1 MLNLVLGTWRWLC
14 QQVLGRRAGRGTLV
28 LVGHLG
34 PHHFGPQED
43 LDVWIP
49 QQYDDEDLDSVSV
62 LLCQRPF
69 RWSLQILGRGQVSD
83 RLSIKIFNYA

>member
-14 QQVLGRRAGRGTLV
+14 QQVLGRRAGRRTLV

-49 QQYDDEDLDSVSV
+49 QQYDDEELDSVSV
-62 LLCQRPF
+62 LFCQRPF
-69 RWSLQILGRGQVSD
+69 MLPIVPE
-83 RLSIKIFNYA
+83 

>member
-14 QQVLGRRAGRGTLV
+14 QQVLGRRAGRRTLV

-49 QQYDDEDLDSVSV
+49 QQYDDEELDSVSV
-62 LLCQRPF
+62 LLFVKDPSRHGTVNNAC
-69 RWSLQILGRGQVSD
+69 GM
-83 RLSIKIFNYA
+83 

>member
-1 MLNLVLGTWRWLC
+1 M
-14 QQVLGRRAGRGTLV
+14 

-49 QQYDDEDLDSVSV
+49 QQYDDEELDSVSV
-62 LLCQRPF
+62 LLFVKDP
-69 RWSLQILGRGQVSD
+69 SHKTVLYTV
-83 RLSIKIFNYA
+83 YT

>member
-14 QQVLGRRAGRGTLV
+14 QQVLGRRAGRRTLV
-28 LVGHLG
+28 LFGHLG

-62 LLCQRPF
+62 LLFVKDPSRIITPYIH
-69 RWSLQILGRGQVSD
+69 SSQVWVP
-83 RLSIKIFNYA
+83 RNFN